1 MAIPK
6 TSSLTAHDPV
16 AVALAQAALDVM
28 MPLHLTL
35 TAAGRVAS
43 AGPTLRKLFPKTR
56 LIGRAFFD
64 LFEVRRP
71 GGVQTV
77 PDLRLRAGL
86 KLTLVQRGA
95 EGLGFAGI
103 ALPFAGGS
111 GLLVNLSFGI
121 GIIDAVRSHGLTD
134 ADFAA
139 TDLAMELLYLVEAKS
154 AVTEELRGLNLRLQG
169 AKRMAEAQAL
179 TDTLTGLRNRR
190 ALDLTMADAVDRAVP
205 FGLMHIDLDYF
216 KAVNDTLGHAAGD
229 HVLREVARVLR
240 EETRRDDTVA
250 RIGGDEFVVVFP
262 GQTEAAVLAAIAN
275 RIVARLS
282 EPFLHE
288 GHLCRISASIGIS
301 VSTAYEVLSADQILG
316 DADAATYASKH
327 AGRGRALFHERVA
340 RTAEP
345 VSRVASAG

>member
-6 TSSLTAHDPV
+6 TSSLTPHDPV

-35 TAAGRVAS
+35 SPDGHVAAT
-43 AGPTLRKLFPKTR
+43 GPTLRKLFPKTR
-56 LIGRAFFD
+56 LIGRPFFD

-71 GGVQTV
+71 GGVQNMA
-77 PDLRLRAGL
+77 DLRLRAGL

-95 EGLGFAGI
+95 EGQGFAGI

-121 GIIDAVRSHGLTD
+121 GIIDAVRNHGLTD

-139 TDLAMELLYLVEAKS
+139 TDLAMELLYLVEATS

-169 AKRMAEAQAL
+169 AKRTAEAQAL

-190 ALDLTMADAVDRAVP
+190 ALDLTMAAAVARAVP

-216 KAVNDTLGHAAGD
+216 KAVNDSLGHAAGD

-250 RIGGDEFVVVFP
+250 RIGGDEFVVVYP
-262 GQTEAAVLAAIAN
+262 DQTEPAVLAAIAE
-275 RIVARLS
+275 RIVMRLS
-282 EPFLHE
+282 EPFTHE
-288 GHLCRISASIGIS
+288 GRLCRISASIGIS
-301 VSTAYEVLSADQILG
+301 VSTAYEVLSADEILG

-327 AGRGRALFHERVA
+327 AGRGRALFHDRVA
-340 RTAEP
+340 GSGAPARAT
-345 VSRVASAG
+345 G

>member
-28 MPLHLTL
+28 MPLHLTI
-35 TAAGRVAS
+35 TAAGRIAS
-43 AGPTLRKLFPKTR
+43 AGPTLRKLFPKTK
-56 LIGRAFFD
+56 LIGRAFFQ

-71 GGVQTV
+71 GGVQSV

-86 KLTLVQRGA
+86 KLTLVQRGSEA
-95 EGLGFAGI
+95 PGFAGI

-190 ALDLTMADAVDRAVP
+190 ALDLTMADAVLRAVP
-205 FGLMHIDLDYF
+205 FGLMHIDLDFF

-229 HVLREVARVLR
+229 HVLREVARVLC

-250 RIGGDEFVVVFP
+250 RVGGDEFVVVFP
-262 GQTEAAVLAAIAN
+262 GQTEAVVLAAIAD
-275 RIVARLS
+275 RIVARMA
-282 EPFLHE
+282 EPLLHE
-288 GHLCRISASIGIS
+288 GRVCQISASIGIS
-301 VSTAYEVLSADQILG
+301 VSTAYEMLSADQILG
-316 DADAATYASKH
+316 DADAATYAAKH
-327 AGRGRALFHERVA
+327 AGRGRARFHDRV
-340 RTAEP
+340 TGGAEAP
-345 VSRVASAG
+345 APIASPG

>member
-1 MAIPK
+1 MAVPK
-6 TSSLTAHDPV
+6 TSSLPPHDPV
-16 AVALAQAALDVM
+16 AVALTQAALDVM

-35 TAAGRVAS
+35 SANGDVAAT
-43 AGPTLRKLFPKTR
+43 GPTLRKLFSQTG
-56 LIGRAFFD
+56 LIGRPFLE

-71 GGVQTV
+71 GGVQNV
-77 PDLRLRAGL
+77 ADLRLRAGL
-86 KLTLVQRGA
+86 KLMLVQRGF
-95 EGLGFAGI
+95 EGLGFAGV
-103 ALPFAGGS
+103 ALPVAGGS

-121 GIIDAVRSHGLTD
+121 GIIDAVRGHGLTD

-154 AVTEELRGLNLRLQG
+154 AVTEELRALNLRLQG
-169 AKRMAEAQAL
+169 ARRMAEAQAL

-190 ALDLTMADAVDRAVP
+190 ALDLTMSDAVERAVP

-262 GQTEAAVLAAIAN
+262 DQTETAVLAAIAE
-275 RIVARLS
+275 RIVARMS
-282 EPFLHE
+282 EPFVHE

-301 VSTAYEVLSADQILG
+301 VSTAYEILSADQILG

-327 AGRGRALFHERVA
+327 AGRGRAQFHDRVTGA
-340 RTAEP
+340 SDTSLRT
-345 VSRVASAG
+345 G

>member
-6 TSSLTAHDPV
+6 PSGLTPHAPV
-16 AVALAQAALDVM
+16 AAALAQAALDVM

-35 TAAGRVAS
+35 TAQGRVVS
-43 AGPTLRKLFPKTR
+43 AGPTLRKLFPSAR

-71 GGVQTV
+71 GGVQSV

-86 KLTLVQRGA
+86 KLTLVQRGH
-95 EGLGFAGI
+95 EGLGFVGI

-154 AVTEELRGLNLRLQG
+154 AVTKELRALNLRLQG

-190 ALDLTMADAVDRAVP
+190 ALDMTMADAVERGMP

-262 GQTEAAVLAAIAN
+262 GQTETSVLAGIAS

-282 EPFLHE
+282 EPFRHD
-288 GHLCRISASIGIS
+288 GRLCRISASIGMA
-301 VSTAYEVLSADQILG
+301 VSTAYDVLSADQILA

-327 AGRGRALFHERVA
+327 AGRGRAQFHRRA
-340 RTAEP
+340 
-345 VSRVASAG
+345 AGGAQPLA

>member
-28 MPLHLTL
+28 MPLHLTM
-35 TAAGRVAS
+35 AADGRVAS
-43 AGPTLRKLFPKTR
+43 AGPTLRKLFPNTR
-56 LIGRAFFD
+56 LIGRPFFD

-71 GGVQTV
+71 GGVQSM

-86 KLTLVQRGA
+86 KLTLVQRGPEA
-95 EGLGFAGI
+95 LGFAGI

-111 GLLVNLSFGI
+111 GMLVNLSFGI
-121 GIIDAVRSHGLTD
+121 NIIDAVRSHGLTD

-154 AVTEELRGLNLRLQG
+154 AVTEELRALNLRLQG
-169 AKRMAEAQAL
+169 ARRMAEAQAL

-229 HVLREVARVLR
+229 HVLREVARVLCDV
-240 EETRRDDTVA
+240 TRRGDTVA

-262 GQTEAAVLAAIAN
+262 GLTEAAVLSAIAD

-282 EPFLHE
+282 EPFVHQ
-288 GHLCRISASIGIS
+288 GHLCRISASIGICI
-301 VSTAYEVLSADQILG
+301 STAYDVLSASQILG
-316 DADAATYASKH
+316 DADAATYAAKH
-327 AGRGRALFHERVA
+327 AGRGRAQFHHRVSA
-340 RTAEP
+340 RAEP
-345 VSRVASAG
+345 LPSVASAV